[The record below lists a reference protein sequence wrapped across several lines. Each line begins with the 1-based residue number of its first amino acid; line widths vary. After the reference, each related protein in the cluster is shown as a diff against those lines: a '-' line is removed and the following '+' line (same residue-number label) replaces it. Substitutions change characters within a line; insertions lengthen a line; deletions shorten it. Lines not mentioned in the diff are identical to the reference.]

1 MSDEKRRFTR
11 VPFRVMAE
19 MTVNNVLYSSEG
31 INNLSTR
38 GCLLPIEADLE
49 LGMGCHLR
57 IFLSG
62 TNDDLFVKVE
72 GKIIRCEAG
81 AVAIKFTGIES
92 DSLFHL
98 QNIVRYNFPDTKKIE
113 KEISDRF
120 GIL

>member
-19 MTVNNVLYSSEG
+19 ITVNNISYSSEE
-31 INNLSTR
+31 INNLSIS

-49 LGMGCHLR
+49 LGTECHLR
-57 IFLSG
+57 IFLSR
-62 TNDDLFVKVE
+62 TNDEIIVKVE

-81 AVAIKFTGIES
+81 VVAIKFTGIES

-98 QNIVRYNFPDTKKIE
+98 QNIVRYNYPDTENIE
-113 KEISDRF
+113 K
-120 GIL
+120 

>member
-11 VPFRVMAE
+11 VPFRVIAE
-19 MTVNNVLYSSEG
+19 LTVNNVLYSCDE
-31 INNLSTR
+31 INNLSIS

-49 LGMGCHLR
+49 LGMACQLR

-62 TNDDLFVKVE
+62 TNDKLLIKVDGE
-72 GKIIRCEAG
+72 IIRCEDG

-92 DSLFHL
+92 DTLFHL
-98 QNIVRYNFPDTKKIE
+98 QNIVRYNYSDTEKIE
-113 KEISDRF
+113 KEIHDHF